1 MTVALG
7 NNDNNLGEDLV
18 LGVAVWSC
26 QAGCRFCL
34 RIADSGLPPKKL
46 YCDVLKKKSGG
57 LFFNSGEFFQVKK
70 KREKHNLT
78 LSDVKDR
85 LLLTSMT

>member
-46 YCDVLKKKSGG
+46 YCDVLKKKRVEAYFSIQGNFSR
-57 LFFNSGEFFQVKK
+57 LKK
-70 KREKHNLT
+70 KGR
-78 LSDVKDR
+78 SII
-85 LLLTSMT
+85 